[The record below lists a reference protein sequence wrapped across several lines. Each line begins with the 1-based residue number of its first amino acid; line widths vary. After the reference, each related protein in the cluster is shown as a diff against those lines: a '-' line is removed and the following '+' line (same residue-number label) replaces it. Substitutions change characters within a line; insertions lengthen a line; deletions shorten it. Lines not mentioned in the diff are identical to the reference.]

1 LRDYKS
7 GARRGYD
14 ASMAEVLQPI
24 DDAQLVEFAYYL
36 THLR

>member
-1 LRDYKS
+1 
-7 GARRGYD
+7 
-14 ASMAEVLQPI
+14 MAEVLQPI